1 MKVFPTG
8 IRNID
13 KVLGGG
19 FPGESISM
27 ICGRPGMGKTTVAA
41 QIAVNMAR
49 NGTKVLWIDM
59 SLNEPVLAYFVY
71 EASKDKTVKSNLD
84 YHGISFR
91 TSSIGNVSYAAMKSD
106 AEVVFVDYIQLI
118 AGHSNGTGLL
128 EFATKGLT
136 GKAFVFL
143 SQLPRSVDDR
153 EGGRPSIEDAKG
165 IVYYNTNTDKTILL
179 YREAYYTGIDNGG
192 SILCYVYDGE
202 TYAGVAA
209 LPYDPSTVYEP
220 FLRTIK
226 QEENE

>member
-8 IRNID
+8 VKNID
-13 KVLGGG
+13 KILGGG
-19 FPGESISM
+19 FPDESISL
-27 ICGRPGMGKTTVAA
+27 ICGRPGMGKTMFAA
-41 QIAVNMAR
+41 QIAVSTAR

-71 EASKDKTVKSNLD
+71 EATKDKTVKSNLD

-91 TSSIGNVSYAAMKSD
+91 ASSIGSVSYAVMKSD

-118 AGHSNGTGLL
+118 AGHSNGSGLL
-128 EFATKGLT
+128 EFATKGLI
-136 GKAFVFL
+136 GKAFVLL

-153 EGGRPSIEDAKG
+153 EGGRPTIEDAEG
-165 IVYYNTNTDKTILL
+165 IVYYGTYTDKTIML
-179 YREAYYTGIDNGG
+179 YREAYYTGVDNSG

-209 LPYDPSTVYEP
+209 FPYDPATVYEP

-226 QEENE
+226 QEEDE